1 MDYLAFAKDI
11 VAASQRKGAGQTEVY
26 IETGEEFSAIARH
39 GKIESLKQA
48 TARGLGLRVFYKKRL
63 GHGFIN
69 DFSSSA
75 VQSLIESTLELA
87 KASVDDPCN
96 SLPSVDEPN
105 RDDLDLVDTTLDQF
119 TSDQKIESALQLD
132 HLIFE
137 LDSRIVKNE
146 GASVSAGMAETF
158 LANSNGFANSYRH
171 SSVGFSVSPVAQDGQ
186 AMYNG
191 HWYSYARKL
200 SDVESIE
207 TVARTAVERTIR
219 MLGARKIS
227 TTRVPVIFDP
237 SAAVTF
243 LSSFF
248 KVIDGDRVNRGL
260 SCLSDQLHKK
270 IADGAL
276 TIVDD
281 GLAKSLLGTRPFDG
295 EGITPKRAVIVD
307 RGYLR
312 SYVYDHKAAEKAS
325 TLSTGHAHRDFTT
338 TPAIGPN
345 NMYIAAGEV
354 SAESILRDTP
364 KGLLVTGLMGFGFD
378 PVVGTFSFGAEGLW
392 IENGETIY
400 PVHEIVV
407 SSTLQEMLNGVAAV
421 GNDLRF
427 RGAFSSPT
435 IKFESMTIS
444 GN

>member
-26 IETGEEFSAIARH
+26 IETGEEFSATARN

-48 TARGLGLRVFYKKRL
+48 SARGLGLRVFYKKRF
-63 GHGFIN
+63 GHSFTN
-69 DFSSSA
+69 DFSPSA
-75 VQSLIESTLELA
+75 VQSLIVSTLELA
-87 KASVDDPCN
+87 KASVEDPCN
-96 SLPSVDEPN
+96 SIPSPDEPATDN
-105 RDDLDLVDTTLDQF
+105 LGIVDATLDQF
-119 TSDQKIESALQLD
+119 TSDQKIESAIKLD
-132 HLIFE
+132 QLIFGMNP
-137 LDSRIVKNE
+137 RIIKNE
-146 GASVSAGMAETF
+146 GASVSTGIGETF
-158 LANSNGFANSYRH
+158 LANSNGFANSYRQ

-186 AMYNG
+186 SMYNG
-191 HWYSYARKL
+191 NWYSYARKL

-207 TVARTAVERTIR
+207 TVARTAVDRTVR
-219 MLGARKIS
+219 MLGARKIP

-237 SAAVTF
+237 MAAITF

-260 SCLSDQLHKK
+260 SCLSNQLHKK
-270 IADGAL
+270 IAADSL

-281 GLAKSLLGTRPFDG
+281 GLAKGLLGTRPFDG
-295 EGITPKRAVIVD
+295 EGVTPKRTVIVD

-312 SYVYDHKAAEKAS
+312 SFVYDHKAAEKAS

-345 NMYIAAGEV
+345 NMYVAAGEI
-354 SAESILRDTP
+354 SPESILRDTP

-392 IENGETIY
+392 IENGETVY

-407 SSTLQEMLNGVAAV
+407 SSTIQEMLNGITAI

-435 IKFESMTIS
+435 LQFESMTIS